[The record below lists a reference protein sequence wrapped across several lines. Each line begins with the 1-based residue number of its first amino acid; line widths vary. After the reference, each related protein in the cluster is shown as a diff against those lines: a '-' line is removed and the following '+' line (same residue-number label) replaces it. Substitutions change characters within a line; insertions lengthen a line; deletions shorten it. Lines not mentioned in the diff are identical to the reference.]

1 MFQRKKNKQLVLVQL
16 KYTQAM
22 EPFTHNH
29 LKCVLIQTAEKNLA
43 TLQTSK
49 RDQKGGKE
57 REQSFDLKS

>member
-1 MFQRKKNKQLVLVQL
+1 MLVQL

-22 EPFTHNH
+22 EPFTHND